1 MNRFPLSREAA
12 IAAIAAVGVAANLAF
27 PATGSAQQH
36 GHGEHDHARH
46 HEASGVALSVHED
59 AGAGMMIVRLGPL
72 DLPAESDH
80 YAVAQPPELFLPIE
94 FDGWLLAYHPRLVE
108 AGGAPVP
115 GKLLHHVAFWNTS
128 RPDFLCPN
136 KEEHIFG
143 AGGEMNDWTAVPGFG
158 YRVTAGDRIRVST
171 MFHNP
176 TATSYPETYLEVGVE
191 YVRDGAGAP
200 PRSVYPVWFDVQEC
214 GSSDYDLE
222 PGENVTTGDHTV
234 PYAGRLLGVGGHLHD
249 YGTGLRLESVTRGVP
264 IASVDP
270 ETDAHGKLVS
280 MPIVPFFAQGGLP
293 IAAGEVLRATA
304 TYDNRTGKKLPEGAM
319 GIVVGYFLPD
329 DDAPF
334 KAMRRHPGH

>member
-1 MNRFPLSREAA
+1 MTRVPLSRL
-12 IAAIAAVGVAANLAF
+12 ITAAVLGTVAGLPS
-27 PATGSAQQH
+27 PAAVSSQQH
-36 GHGEHDHARH
+36 GHGEHEHTRH
-46 HEASGVALSVHED
+46 HEAEGVALAVHD
-59 AGAGMMIVRLGPL
+59 HDGTGKMTVRLGPL
-72 DLPAESDH
+72 SLPASSDH
-80 YAVAQPPELFLPIE
+80 YEVAQPPELFLPIE
-94 FDGWLLAYHPRLVE
+94 FDGWLLAYHPRLVD
-108 AGGAPVP
+108 ADGSRIPGG
-115 GKLLHHVAFWNTS
+115 LLHHVAFWNTT

-158 YRVTAGDRIRVST
+158 YRVTEGDRIRVST
-171 MFHNP
+171 MYHNP
-176 TATSYPETYLEVGVE
+176 SSTSYAEAYLEVDVE
-191 YVRDGAGAP
+191 YVRDGASAA

-222 PGENVTTGDHTV
+222 PGKNVTSGEHTV
-234 PYAGRLLGVGGHLHD
+234 PYSGRLLGVGGHLHD
-249 YGTGLRLESVTRGVP
+249 YGTGLRLESATRGVL

-270 ETDAHGKLVS
+270 ETDADGKLVS

-304 TYDNRTGKKLPEGAM
+304 TYDNRTGIRLPEGAM

-334 KAMRRHPGH
+334 KAMRRHSGH